1 MKTITTKLTNSKI
14 NNVSVND
21 GILDDAEDMHEEIL
35 DVAEV
40 IRL

>member
-1 MKTITTKLTNSKI
+1 MKTITTKLINSII

-21 GILDDAEDMHEEIL
+21 GILDEAEDMHEEIL
-35 DVAEV
+35 DVALV